1 MHILPYLIICLDQ
14 EAQLDRGKSL
24 TCSSVRNLINPE
36 EKSELVEGIDRYSG
50 IINSMQMI

>member
-1 MHILPYLIICLDQ
+1 MCLDQ
-14 EAQLDRGKSL
+14 EAQLDRGKLL
-24 TCSSVRNLINPE
+24 TCPSVRNPINLE